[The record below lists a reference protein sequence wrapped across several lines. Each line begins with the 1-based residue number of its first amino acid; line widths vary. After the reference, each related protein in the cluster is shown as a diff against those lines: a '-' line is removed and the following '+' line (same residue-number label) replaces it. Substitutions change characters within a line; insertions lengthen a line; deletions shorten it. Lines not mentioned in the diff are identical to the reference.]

1 MKTPN
6 WKEHTEKLL
15 DWYEVLIEQGNPK
28 GDHAK
33 EVRAQIIAVGELLDD
48 TEKNLYNAAQELE
61 FGPCR
66 LKVLHQ
72 APPRT
77 RRGRR
82 SSARPPV

>member
-33 EVRAQIIAVGELLDD
+33 EVRAQIIAVGELLDA
-48 TEKNLYNAAQELE
+48 TEKNLYNAAQEL
-61 FGPCR
+61 
-66 LKVLHQ
+66 H
-72 APPRT
+72 
-77 RRGRR
+77 
-82 SSARPPV
+82 PPV